1 MADDRKLHIVMFPWL
16 AFGHII
22 PFLELSEAIARK
34 GHKISFISTPRNIDR
49 LPKLRPNVASSITFV
64 KIPLPLVEG
73 LPENAEATMDIGN
86 EDVDFLKIAHDLMEP
101 AVARFLTNSR
111 ADAVVYDFSAHW
123 LPPIAIDLGISR
135 VMFWIF
141 QAWILAWVG
150 KAEGFINGFE
160 GRRRPEEFMI
170 APEWVTFHTKVAWKY
185 HEAKE
190 ILSLREPNGSGFSD
204 GYRAGVA
211 LLKSDAII
219 MRHCNEFDTEWFNLL
234 PNLYPQEVIPIGFLP
249 PHVQETK
256 QDDSET
262 SWISIKEWLDKQTK
276 GSVLYIAFGTEVT
289 PKQDQLDELAHGL
302 ELSQV
307 PFLWVFRRPAL
318 SRRDDKIHLP
328 EGFEERVKGRGVVWI
343 DWAPQVKILKHDSV
357 GAFLTHCGT
366 TSTFEALMYGLPL
379 VMLPLLADLW
389 MNARILEEKQIG
401 MEIQRNDEDG
411 SFTRDSVAQC
421 IRMVMVEDVGQKFR
435 DKAKEASAV
444 LGEREIH
451 DGYLDKFTEYLLM
464 HKS

>member
-49 LPKLRPNVASSITFV
+49 LPKLRPNVASSMTFV
-64 KIPLPLVEG
+64 KIPLPQVEG
-73 LPENAEATMDIGN
+73 LPENAEATMDVGG
-86 EDVDFLKIAHDLMEP
+86 EEVDFLKKAYDLMEP
-101 AVARFLTNSR
+101 AVARFLKNSR

-123 LPPIAIDLGISR
+123 VPPIAIDLGILR

-141 QAWILAWVG
+141 QAWLLAWCG
-150 KAEGFINGFE
+150 KAEDFINGFE

-170 APEWVTFHTKVAWKY
+170 APEWVTFHTKLAWKY
-185 HEAKE
+185 NEAKALVT
-190 ILSLREPNGSGFSD
+190 LSEPNGSGFAD
-204 GYRAGVA
+204 GYRSGVA

-219 MRHCNEFDTEWFNLL
+219 MRHCYEYDTEWFNLL

-256 QDDSET
+256 EDNSET
-262 SWISIKEWLDKQTK
+262 SWISIKEWLDTQTK

-289 PKQDQLDELAHGL
+289 PNQDQLDELAHGL

-307 PFLWVFRRPAL
+307 PFLWVFRRPAF
-318 SRRDDKIHLP
+318 SRRDKINLP
-328 EGFEERVKGRGVVWI
+328 EGFKERVKGRGVVCQ

-366 TSTFEALMYGLPL
+366 SSTFEALMFGLPL
-379 VMLPLLADLW
+379 VMLPILGDQWL
-389 MNARILEEKQIG
+389 NARILEEKELG
-401 MEIQRNDEDG
+401 LEIQRSDEYG

-421 IRMVMVEDVGQKFR
+421 VRMVMVEDGGQKFS
-435 DKAKEASAV
+435 DKAKEARAV
-444 LGEREIH
+444 FGERDIH
-451 DGYLDKFTEYLLM
+451 DGYLDKFMEYILIC
-464 HKS
+464 KS